1 MGASAARVYQ
11 ESRISSYPA
20 RRLAYGRLMA
30 EKALGPRG
38 GETTVSKTGMLKKT
52 LWLHPDE
59 AEALRVKAF
68 NERRTEAD
76 ILREGLRRVL
86 GLED

>member
-1 MGASAARVYQ
+1 
-11 ESRISSYPA
+11 
-20 RRLAYGRLMA
+20 MA

-59 AEALRVKAF
+59 AEALRNRAF
-68 NERRTEAD
+68 TERRTEAE

>member
-1 MGASAARVYQ
+1 
-11 ESRISSYPA
+11 
-20 RRLAYGRLMA
+20 MA
-30 EKALGPRG
+30 EKPLGPRG

-59 AEALRVKAF
+59 AEALRKKAYE
-68 NERRTEAD
+68 ERRTEAD

-86 GLED
+86 DLED